1 MGFFLLGLKG
11 HASSHQTTD
20 YSAEHSMN
28 SAAQTS
34 QMLTATYSVS
44 VHNTGNCDNK
54 TAMRKEKN
62 ISKIGNATAVV
73 QSARFGKVVFTQT
86 AIHVI
91 TMIQVLNFSLSQC
104 YSQARIGSMPFH
116 AEFNRNTNGI
126 DHI

>member
-11 HASSHQTTD
+11 HASSHQTTE

-34 QMLTATYSVS
+34 QMLTATYCVS
-44 VHNTGNCDNK
+44 VHNTGNCDSK
-54 TAMRKEKN
+54 TAVRKEKN

-91 TMIQVLNFSLSQC
+91 TMIQVLSFSLS
-104 YSQARIGSMPFH
+104 
-116 AEFNRNTNGI
+116 
-126 DHI
+126 

>member
-1 MGFFLLGLKG
+1 
-11 HASSHQTTD
+11 
-20 YSAEHSMN
+20 MN

-73 QSARFGKVVFTQT
+73 QSVRFGKVDCRQT

-91 TMIQVLNFSLSQC
+91 TMIQVLSFSLSWC
-104 YSQARIGSMPFH
+104 YHSQARIGSMLFH
-116 AEFNRNTNGI
+116 AEFRQLEYKRY
-126 DHI
+126 